1 MQGTCLFRPLLT
13 LRRVV
18 IGTQSSCTGQIYLKL
33 KSYLYIYLLVFIC
46 YFIFSLYNTLVAGI
60 HTRVRIVIFA
70 LPFAQIGPFSDHINL
85 STLTLVVLLLS
96 LKTNVLLSTVLILS
110 LPDEAYPSNASCT
123 LHLTSI
129 SS

>member
-60 HTRVRIVIFA
+60 HTRVRIVIFG
-70 LPFAQIGPFSDHINL
+70 LLFAQIGPFSDHINL

-110 LPDEAYPSNASCT
+110 LPDEAYPSNASCS